1 MNKQSLKTYIE
12 LLEQD
17 RYEMVAEIN
26 RLGYVIKQSKEAFN
40 RSQNSLKMVTDEL
53 KKAHDEIARLQAF
66 MDGIDRQAEEL
77 DEKDRAIR
85 DLEEQISNLKA
96 AVAPKA
102 SAPPYAPDYKRNG
115 GK

>member
-12 LLEQD
+12 LLEKD
-17 RYEMVAEIN
+17 RDEMILEIEG
-26 RLGYVIKQSKEAFN
+26 LKYGQSKSKEFAN
-40 RSQNSLKMVTDEL
+40 WARATIDGLNKDL
-53 KKAHDEIARLQAF
+53 HDAKNTIEQMMPLR
-66 MDGIDRQAEEL
+66 DSHDRQAEEL

-96 AVAPKA
+96 AARK
-102 SAPPYAPDYKRNG
+102 G